1 MRVAL
6 IRHGSTAGN
15 LLHRYVGA
23 RTDEPLTP
31 RAERGLKA
39 ASGSLTE
46 RIGAPDL
53 LVTSGMLR
61 CRQTAAALF
70 PGAAQTHDARLR
82 EMDFGR
88 FENQS
93 YRELEHDAL
102 YRAWVDGG
110 CEAPVPDGEDPA
122 AFRARVRAA
131 VAELVARAAG
141 EGTSLLALVV
151 HGGAIR
157 AALSGDGGRPGPAGA
172 AGPGFFDIPAPS
184 ACCWIA
190 DAVPDAGPQPG
201 AALTLTR
208 PRMIAY
214 PYDAPAVPLGAGE
227 EARP

>member
-31 RAERGLKA
+31 EAECGLRA
-39 ASGSLTE
+39 ASGVLAE
-46 RIGAPDL
+46 RIGTPDA

-88 FENQS
+88 FENRS
-93 YRELEHDAL
+93 YRELEHDAP

-110 CEAPVPDGEDPA
+110 CEAPVPGGEDPA
-122 AFRARVRAA
+122 AFRSRVRAA
-131 VAELVARAAG
+131 ITELVARAAG
-141 EGTSLLALVV
+141 EGALLLALVV
-151 HGGAIR
+151 HGGVIR
-157 AALSGDGGRPGPAGA
+157 AALSGNGGSPGLAGA
-172 AGPGFFDIPAPS
+172 ASPGFFDVPAPS
-184 ACCWIA
+184 ACCWVA
-190 DAVPDAGPQPG
+190 DAAPVAGPLPG
-201 AALTLTR
+201 TVPVLTR

-214 PYDAPAVPLGAGE
+214 PYDAPAVSLGAGE